1 MDENVYSGT
10 QEQIDTILNLMQE
23 ELPVVRYVN
32 LNKLSLPE
40 YKTIKRIPNHPCYS
54 LKGKEFV
61 KVIDDL

>member
-10 QEQIDTILNLMQE
+10 QEQIDTILILMQE

-40 YKTIKRIPNHPCYS
+40 YKTIKRIPNHSCYS